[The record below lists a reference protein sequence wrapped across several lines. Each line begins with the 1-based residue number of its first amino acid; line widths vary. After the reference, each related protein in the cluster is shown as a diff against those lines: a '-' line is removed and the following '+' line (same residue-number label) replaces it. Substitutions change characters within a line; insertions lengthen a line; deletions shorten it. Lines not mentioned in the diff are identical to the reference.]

1 MSNESG
7 DWALRNSRF
16 RTGPKQLALSF
27 FLSRKEKG
35 INCDSS
41 SFYEYVMSRSGYGT
55 FLDSLN
61 SYKTEL
67 RSIGE
72 ATGADEVTL

>member
-1 MSNESG
+1 
-7 DWALRNSRF
+7 
-16 RTGPKQLALSF
+16 
-27 FLSRKEKG
+27 
-35 INCDSS
+35 
-41 SFYEYVMSRSGYGT
+41 MSRSGYGT